1 MRGAVSRLV
10 TKGRMRERDRGSQS
24 GRRGSEGEE
33 DGRAREYAHEQ
44 KRERER
50 EADRQRTE
58 RILIRRDCNGRELQ
72 IGKTG
77 ANLEVGM

>member
-1 MRGAVSRLV
+1 MAGEGV
-10 TKGRMRERDRGSQS
+10 RERRM
-24 GRRGSEGEE
+24 GE
-33 DGRAREYAHEQ
+33 RESMPMNKKE
-44 KRERER
+44 RERER